1 MYLPTE
7 NSGTITGS
15 LTVDDGVGGVSSEQ
29 FTIEVQTRKFKV
41 SWVQNTLEWSYD
53 EYLAQG
59 ETWSDNMTPGVG
71 ARIIAYDALLELDQ
85 DLVFPPD
92 NFTLSLNIVDDGY
105 RRSAETSPGNIT
117 RNETTIAE
125 LNDSKLNPAG
135 EGGVFDSDSEDDLLA
150 SLLNQPGARFGQGEW
165 VWTIVAQNAD
175 PDSLIQEHQIPME
188 ETIGH

>member
-1 MYLPTE
+1 MYLPLK

-71 ARIIAYDALLELDQ
+71 ARIIAYDALLELDE

-92 NFTLSLNIVDDGY
+92 NFLLSLNIVDDGY

-117 RNETTIAE
+117 YVT
-125 LNDSKLNPAG
+125 KQH
-135 EGGVFDSDSEDDLLA
+135 
-150 SLLNQPGARFGQGEW
+150 SL
-165 VWTIVAQNAD
+165 
-175 PDSLIQEHQIPME
+175 S
-188 ETIGH
+188 